1 MQGEGEGLP
10 EVFREML
17 GDMLRVCVG
26 LESST
31 VREQMRPVYGR
42 PRGAIPVSKVLRD
55 KVVDGGGVR
64 EDPLLLLYAVEGVEF
79 REDGRDDTF

>member
-1 MQGEGEGLP
+1 
-10 EVFREML
+10 
-17 GDMLRVCVG
+17 MLRVCVG

-42 PRGAIPVSKVLRD
+42 PRGVIPVSKVLRD
-55 KVVDGGGVR
+55 KVVDGGASVR
-64 EDPLLLLYAVEGVEF
+64 IPCSCCMLGVEF